1 MAKLIRLQFEMPEE
15 KLKELDQLVAV
26 TGASTRKEYVNHAL
40 TLFKWAIKEIKEGKA
55 IASIDEDE
63 NVTELAM
70 PLLENAAPK
79 PKKVSA

>member
-15 KLKELDQLVAV
+15 KLKELDQLVAA

-40 TLFKWAIKEIKEGKA
+40 TLFKWAVKEIREGKT

-63 NVTELAM
+63 SVTELVM
-70 PLLENAAPK
+70 PLLQNAAPK
-79 PKKVSA
+79 NKKVPA